1 MEEATEEA
9 SSEGVKA
16 VFSEAEAGAGG
27 ETACAVPSA
36 KTLKR
41 DSGAGRGGGGGN
53 FTSGR
58 PFSNR
63 FL

>member
-16 VFSEAEAGAGG
+16 VFSEAEAGASG

-36 KTLKR
+36 KALKR
-41 DSGAGRGGGGGN
+41 DSGARRDGGLAERV
-53 FTSGR
+53 S
-58 PFSNR
+58 
-63 FL
+63 